1 MLSSVALASRVTAD
15 VAIADESG
23 RDAKPGLLTLDT
35 RFGCMEVSRT
45 HILNFPSGLLGF
57 AQAKEFVLVELDNP
71 KYRLF
76 RILQCVSDQTLSF
89 IVFPPNRDAGLIDN
103 ADIEAAASLLGI
115 PLADLVVLLLV
126 TIRRSEDR
134 NALSVN
140 LRAPV
145 LVDASR
151 FTGVQYVLPND
162 RYPVRF
168 TL

>member
-1 MLSSVALASRVTAD
+1 MLSSAALASRVTAD
-15 VAIADESG
+15 IVIAEEGDRAS
-23 RDAKPGLLTLDT
+23 DIDLLTLDT
-35 RFGCMEVSRT
+35 RFGRMEVSRAQ
-45 HILNFPSGLLGF
+45 IINFPSGLLGF
-57 AQAKEFVLVELDNP
+57 AQAKEFVLVELENP

-103 ADIEAAASLLGI
+103 ADIEAAASSLGI
-115 PLADLVVLLLV
+115 QLADLVVLLLV
-126 TIRRSEDR
+126 TVRSAEGR

-145 LVDASR
+145 LVDANR
-151 FTGVQYVLPND
+151 FTGVQYVLAND

-168 TL
+168 AL